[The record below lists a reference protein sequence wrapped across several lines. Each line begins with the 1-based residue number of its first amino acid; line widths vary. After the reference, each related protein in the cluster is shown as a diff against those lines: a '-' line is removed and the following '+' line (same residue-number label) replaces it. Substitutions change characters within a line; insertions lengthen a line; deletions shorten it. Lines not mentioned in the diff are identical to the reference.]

1 MKNEY
6 KSFIRN
12 YLISSSLYDFIFAY
26 AIYTVFF
33 SINGLSP
40 FEISLILA
48 WWAFVSVILEIPSGA
63 LADHWSRKKL
73 LVIAPIIK
81 SFCFI
86 IWVFAKGNIYL
97 YGLGFVFWSIGS
109 AFVSGTSEALLYDH
123 IVYYNKKENYEKI
136 LGKKKFYLYV
146 GNALSVALGGI
157 IAHYSL
163 EWTLILSII
172 PLLLSS
178 IFATLIKEVRKVEST
193 EDIHYIDHIKEA
205 YKEVKNNNKLFYLL
219 LYSLGISIFR
229 NLEEFDQLYYELI
242 KVPLFYFGFLATIYF
257 GVSAIGSKYAHKFKN
272 SNRIFWLFPLLSWIL
287 LIFVGMSPSIPMIL
301 FLMLSYFIIS
311 PLRTLNDAKIQHTI
325 KSQSRATVTSIDS
338 LFLNL
343 FGIIFVV
350 LAGIV
355 SKLWNLEAIYTWTW
369 ILLILFSIWSLLKR
383 NFLS

>member
-272 SNRIFWLFPLLSWIL
+272 SNRIFWLFPLLS
-287 LIFVGMSPSIPMIL
+287 
-301 FLMLSYFIIS
+301 
-311 PLRTLNDAKIQHTI
+311 
-325 KSQSRATVTSIDS
+325 
-338 LFLNL
+338 
-343 FGIIFVV
+343 
-350 LAGIV
+350 
-355 SKLWNLEAIYTWTW
+355 
-369 ILLILFSIWSLLKR
+369 
-383 NFLS
+383 